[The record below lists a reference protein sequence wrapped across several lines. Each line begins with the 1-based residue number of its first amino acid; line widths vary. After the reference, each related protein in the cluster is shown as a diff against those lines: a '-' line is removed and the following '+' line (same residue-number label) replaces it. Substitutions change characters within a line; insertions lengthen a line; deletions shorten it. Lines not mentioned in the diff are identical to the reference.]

1 MTVPPLFTSIF
12 WHALP
17 GALLLAYAVGW
28 LVVELMR

>member
-1 MTVPPLFTSIF
+1 MPLPNLFNSML

-28 LVVELMR
+28 YLAEVTR